1 MPRSRLARAAALAVA
16 LAVSCAVP
24 PAAAHP
30 RPGPPADPTAPVVRV
45 EGGAVQGSVS
55 ADGRRFLG
63 IPYAAA
69 PAGALRF
76 APPRPAARWDGVRDA
91 TATPPSCAQSA
102 LATVEDCLVVN
113 VHTPPAAAGASARRG
128 LPVMVWFHG
137 GAYTVGSA
145 AGYDPTP
152 LVTRGGVIVVGVNYR
167 LGPLGFLTLPGR
179 GRDGVAN
186 AAVLDQQAALRWVRR
201 NVAAFGGDPRNVT
214 IFGESAGGHSVCMQ
228 LISPGARGLFRRAI
242 SQSGACTDGGLG
254 PAPRAEAEATSL
266 RYAAT
271 VGCTD
276 PASALACLRAKPVA
290 ELLAAGGGLLS
301 LDWVPVVDGAVIPRA
316 TREALATGRYN
327 HVPMIVG
334 SNHDEGRLFV
344 WLQYH
349 LGLGRAVT
357 QAEYEAGVRRSA
369 GGDPARAAA
378 ALARYTPAAYG
389 SRDLAMAAAMTDS
402 TFACPAVET
411 AAAAARRRPFRSR
424 QPVYQYEFA
433 DPQAPVMFPDA
444 LMPLG
449 AYHSAELYYLFA
461 TLQGIP
467 PFTPLTP
474 AQRQLSDE
482 MIRAWTAF
490 ARTGDPNAGGAPAGV
505 LGWPSVRGRDPA
517 VLSLRPGGT
526 SRLVRTVDDEH
537 QCAFWLSPTT
547 G

>member
-16 LAVSCAVP
+16 LAVSCGVP

-45 EGGAVQGSVS
+45 EGGAVQGSVT

-113 VHTPPAAAGASARRG
+113 VHTPPAAPGAAGRRP

-145 AGYDPTP
+145 FGYDPTP

-242 SQSGACTDGGLG
+242 SQSGACTGGGLG

-276 PASALACLRAKPVA
+276 PATALACLRAKPVA
-290 ELLAAGGGLLS
+290 ELLAAGGGLLA

-316 TREALATGRYN
+316 TREALVSGRYN

-334 SNHDEGRLFV
+334 TNHDEGRLFIQ
-344 WLQYH
+344 LQYH
-349 LGLGRAVT
+349 LGLQRPVT
-357 QAEYEAGVRRSA
+357 DAEYRAGVA
-369 GGDPARAAA
+369 GYAGDDVEAV
-378 ALARYTPAAYG
+378 LARYTPEAYG
-389 SRDLAMAAAMTDS
+389 SRDLAMAAVLTDS
-402 TFACPAVET
+402 TFSCPAVT
-411 AAAAARRRPFRSR
+411 TVRAASRPWRP
-424 QPVYQYEFA
+424 PVYQYEFA
-433 DPQAPVMFPDA
+433 DPAPPVMFPDPF
-444 LMPLG
+444 MPLG
-449 AYHSAELYYLFA
+449 AYHASEIFSLFA
-461 TLQGIP
+461 TLEGLR

-474 AQRQLSDE
+474 EQQQLSAE
-482 MIRAWTAF
+482 MIGRWTAF
-490 ARTGDPNAGGAPAGV
+490 ARTGVPQVPGAAAWPAA
-505 LGWPSVRGRDPA
+505 RGADPA
-517 VLSLRPGGT
+517 VLSLRPGGAST
-526 SRLVRTVDDEH
+526 TVRTVDDEH
-537 QCAFWLSPTT
+537 RCAFWASLDRQAP
-547 G
+547 

>member
-1 MPRSRLARAAALAVA
+1 MPRPRLARATALAAALALV
-16 LAVSCAVP
+16 CAVP

-45 EGGAVQGSVS
+45 EGGEVRGTVS

-69 PAGALRF
+69 PTGALRF

-113 VHTPPAAAGASARRG
+113 VHTPPGTGQPHYARRP

-167 LGPLGFLTLPGR
+167 LGPLGFLTLPGQGPR

-186 AAVLDQQAALRWVRR
+186 AAVLDQQAALRWVRS

-254 PAPRAEAEATSL
+254 PAPVAEAQANSL

-276 PASALACLRAKPVA
+276 PATALACLRAKPVA
-290 ELLAAGGGLLS
+290 ELLAAGGGLLA
-301 LDWVPVVDGAVIPRA
+301 LDWVPAVDGAVIPRP
-316 TREALATGRYN
+316 TREALASGRYN
-327 HVPMIVG
+327 RVPMIVG
-334 SNHDEGRLFV
+334 SNRDEGRLFIQ
-344 WLQYH
+344 LQYH
-349 LGLGRAVT
+349 LGLQRPVT
-357 QAEYEAGVRRSA
+357 EEEYRAGVA
-369 GGDPARAAA
+369 GYAGDDVEAV
-378 ALARYTPAAYG
+378 LARYTPEAYG
-389 SRDLAMAAAMTDS
+389 SRDLAMAAVLTDS
-402 TFACPAVET
+402 TFSCPAVT
-411 AAAAARRRPFRSR
+411 TVRAASHPWRP
-424 QPVYQYEFA
+424 PVFQYEFA
-433 DPQAPVMFPDA
+433 DPAPPVLFPDPF
-444 LMPLG
+444 MPLG
-449 AYHSAELYYLFA
+449 AYHASEIFSLFA
-461 TLQGIP
+461 TLEGLRP
-467 PFTPLTP
+467 YTPLTP
-474 AQRQLSDE
+474 AQQQLSDE
-482 MIRAWTAF
+482 MIGRWTAF
-490 ARTGDPNAGGAPAGV
+490 ARTGNPN
-505 LGWPSVRGRDPA
+505 VRGAQIWLPARGADPA
-517 VLSLRPGGT
+517 VLSLLPGGA

-537 QCAFWLSPTT
+537 RCAFWESLRQSP
-547 G
+547 